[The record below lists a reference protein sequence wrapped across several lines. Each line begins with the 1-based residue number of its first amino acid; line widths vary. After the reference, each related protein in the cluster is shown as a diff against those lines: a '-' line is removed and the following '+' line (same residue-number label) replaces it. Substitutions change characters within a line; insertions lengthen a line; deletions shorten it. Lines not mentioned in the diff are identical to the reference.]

1 MAQRRTSMKKIREA
15 LRLIEECGLSLRK
28 TAQALSV
35 SRPVITEYITTCK
48 EHHIS
53 YRTSLEM
60 PDDELESLFKIGK
73 KAVDARYQHL
83 MDNMKDYS
91 LELASPGVT
100 RQLLWEEYMQG
111 APEGY
116 SYSQFCYHFQQWQ
129 NSQELYMRIDHKAG
143 DKLFV
148 DFAGKK
154 LSIVDLATGEIT
166 PVEVFVAAL
175 GASKVIYAEG
185 VMSQTKHDFIKAQ
198 VNALHYFGGVPA
210 AIVPDC
216 LKSAVIKGHR
226 YEPDINPEYQ
236 DFARHYNTTILAARP
251 YKPRDKALVEGS
263 VRIVYQRIFA
273 PLRNRVFH
281 SLKDL
286 NSAIREKLEELNN
299 RTMKH
304 LEMSRWEL
312 FRKIE
317 KYALS
322 LLPVEKYELRFYKR
336 LKVQFNYHVYL
347 SDDRQYYSVPYQH
360 RGSHIDLLYTDSI
373 VEMYKNNVRIAL
385 HRRNRAQFGYSTI
398 KEHMPPQH
406 RYRDDWNAERLLSWS
421 ARIGPYVY
429 EAIET
434 ILTRK
439 EHPEQGYKSSLGILN
454 LSKEFGNDRLDKA
467 CKQALYYDR
476 VYYKII
482 HTILK
487 NKAESLEQQELF
499 SDTVLPHHENIRG
512 KEYYQ

>member
-1 MAQRRTSMKKIREA
+1 
-15 LRLIEECGLSLRK
+15 
-28 TAQALSV
+28 
-35 SRPVITEYITTCK
+35 
-48 EHHIS
+48 
-53 YRTSLEM
+53 
-60 PDDELESLFKIGK
+60 
-73 KAVDARYQHL
+73 
-83 MDNMKDYS
+83 
-91 LELASPGVT
+91 
-100 RQLLWEEYMQG
+100 
-111 APEGY
+111 
-116 SYSQFCYHFQQWQ
+116 
-129 NSQELYMRIDHKAG
+129 
-143 DKLFV
+143 
-148 DFAGKK
+148 
-154 LSIVDLATGEIT
+154 
-166 PVEVFVAAL
+166 
-175 GASKVIYAEG
+175 
-185 VMSQTKHDFIKAQ
+185 
-198 VNALHYFGGVPA
+198 
-210 AIVPDC
+210 
-216 LKSAVIKGHR
+216 
-226 YEPDINPEYQ
+226 
-236 DFARHYNTTILAARP
+236 
-251 YKPRDKALVEGS
+251 
-263 VRIVYQRIFA
+263 
-273 PLRNRVFH
+273 VFH
-281 SLKDL
+281 SLNDL

-317 KYALS
+317 KDALS

-347 SDDRQYYSVPYQH
+347 SDDRHYYSVPYQH

-385 HRRNRAQFGYSTI
+385 HRRSRAKFGYSTI

-406 RYRDDWNAERLLSWS
+406 RYRDDWNVERLLSWS
-421 ARIGPYVY
+421 ARIGPSVY